1 MMTKDEFEH
10 FHLLQIEHQT
20 FVELAYIFKNA
31 RQKIGLVETSR
42 FPVYRPCQPLLIA
55 LANSV
60 KKGCNKYYSLLRRK
74 NFLSSTVVKREEK
87 WHQEL
92 GITLSTRFWNG
103 AYRLTSSIKMTIIWN
118 GYKLLPVKFSLI
130 HNILTVKFKKK
141 SPNCVV

>member
-1 MMTKDEFEH
+1 MQRAIFCIPENISYASIWDNPLILRNEKPIKKHLYPGWSDKINQMSDFYHPNTNKMMTKDEFEH

-60 KKGCNKYYSLLRRK
+60 K
-74 NFLSSTVVKREEK
+74 
-87 WHQEL
+87 
-92 GITLSTRFWNG
+92 
-103 AYRLTSSIKMTIIWN
+103 
-118 GYKLLPVKFSLI
+118 
-130 HNILTVKFKKK
+130 
-141 SPNCVV
+141 